1 MGNRFFSLNGY
12 QGLVRAH
19 GAIASI
25 TFLGLIP
32 AAILIHRFLGRHEFW
47 ARRLHIWLSILSLLL
62 ATVAF
67 ILGFVAVG
75 PRRSLSNPH
84 HGIGVALYTLLWFEA
99 INGCFWR
106 NRKKNRLHWPLSL
119 MLHSWLGRATAL
131 LGIAQVPLGLNLYG
145 SPAFLFV
152 LYALWTFGL
161 LVLYFVLEWLAGRRL
176 ERHGGAPYGTGYGGS
191 EGSYYSEQVTTRPP
205 KEEGHG
211 WGKWLAAGAG
221 AAGLAAL
228 WRRRSNREKERP
240 DVVGSESSATSWWSD
255 EPEKKRP
262 VKQSSGWG
270 TRLMEV
276 GAVAGGVAAMK
287 KVFGRRD
294 KDDASDVGPYRPPLG
309 GNTSYTGTSD
319 SMSRVE
325 EGLPPHRPVTPPGA
339 SPGHVRPNHPLAQ
352 PPMTP
357 GRRPSEDSYSYYSYM
372 SGSPSRQERKGNT
385 FRNALAAGGA
395 AFAVRQLFKN
405 RRQKKEERRTEE
417 LRKQRLEEERL
428 ARANSA
434 HKYTGDGVPPR
445 RNRHNRVGSQTA
457 SDMSSLMEEPI
468 APGTAG
474 TPSAA
479 AASALA
485 DRQNIRPVGA
495 DPMIAHPGPPS
506 AVPANMPPIPPAHN
520 FDGSSGSEVYTT
532 GSGRQKHRHRD
543 QAAAGLAGVAAGAL
557 GAEAVNRRRRQDQQ
571 NDSVES
577 PPVSVKVKMHNDGRH
592 VTLRR
597 LTEEEQAAQRR
608 RERRASAAGR
618 RRRNSS
624 FSSGDDADTL
634 RASADKRWRRTEAME
649 AQQAAE
655 NTAAAGPSSAA
666 APPTHMPFPT
676 PPPPGT
682 QAIDP
687 RTGQSYDV
695 PVPPPIPGST
705 SNLAPPDSITSPG
718 TETSG
723 ATEYAN
729 NRRRRRAERAQARL
743 AREGR
748 QQHTVDFT

>member
-1 MGNRFFSLNGY
+1 
-12 QGLVRAH
+12 
-19 GAIASI
+19 
-25 TFLGLIP
+25 
-32 AAILIHRFLGRHEFW
+32 
-47 ARRLHIWLSILSLLL
+47 
-62 ATVAF
+62 
-67 ILGFVAVG
+67 
-75 PRRSLSNPH
+75 
-84 HGIGVALYTLLWFEA
+84 LWFEA

-119 MLHSWLGRATAL
+119 MLHSWVGRATAL
-131 LGIAQVPLGLNLYG
+131 LGLAQVPLGLTLYG

-161 LVLYFVLEWLAGRRL
+161 LVLYFVLEWLAGRRQ
-176 ERHGGAPYGTGYGGS
+176 ERHGGAAAPYGTGYGGS
-191 EGSYYSEQVTTRPP
+191 EGSYYSEHVTGQPQ
-205 KEEGHG
+205 KEGRG

-240 DVVGSESSATSWWSD
+240 TTSVADSESSATSWWSS
-255 EPEKKRP
+255 EQEKKRP
-262 VKQSSGWG
+262 QKESTGLG
-270 TRLMEV
+270 TRLMQV
-276 GAVAGGVAAMK
+276 GALAGGLAAVK
-287 KVFGRRD
+287 KLFGRRD
-294 KDDASDVGPYRPPLG
+294 KDEDSHVGPYRPPLG

-325 EGLPPHRPVTPPGA
+325 EGLPPHRPVTPTGA
-339 SPGHVRPNHPLAQ
+339 SPGHVRPSHPLAQ

-357 GRRPSEDSYSYYSYM
+357 GRRHSEDSYSYYSYM
-372 SGSPSRQERKGNT
+372 SGSPSHQDRKGNT

-405 RRQKKEERRTEE
+405 RRQKKEERRAED

-457 SDMSSLMEEPI
+457 SDLSSLASEPVY
-468 APGTAG
+468 PGTAG

-485 DRQNIRPVGA
+485 DRHQIRPVGT
-495 DPMIAHPGPPS
+495 DPTISTPGPAS
-506 AVPANMPPIPPAHN
+506 AAPPGMPPIPPAHN
-520 FDGSSGSEVYTT
+520 YNSSGSEVYTT
-532 GSGRQKHRHRD
+532 GSGRQKHRHGTT
-543 QAAAGLAGVAAGAL
+543 AAAGLAGVAAGAL
-557 GAEAVNRRRRQDQQ
+557 GAEAVNRRRRQEQQ

-608 RERRASAAGR
+608 SERRASAAGR

-624 FSSGDDADTL
+624 FSSGDDADTMG
-634 RASADKRWRRTEAME
+634 ASAADKRWRRTEAME

-655 NTAAAGPSSAA
+655 NAAAGPSGPT
-666 APPTHMPFPT
+666 PPVHMPYPT

-687 RTGQSYDV
+687 RTGHLYDV
-695 PVPPPIPGST
+695 PAPPPIPAST
-705 SNLAPPDSITSPG
+705 SNLGAPGSITSPG

-748 QQHTVDFT
+748 QQNTVDFT